1 MFIRLWTD
9 IVSASNYVKCMSL
22 SNQKCMSQPALINLN
37 TNECSQWS
45 HYYPFTIKLDRCV
58 GSFNFFNDLSNKACA
73 PNKIE
78 YLNMYV
84 FNVIT
89 KKNEQKNLTKDNSID
104 GECLKS
110 LFSLSKWKSLQ
121 TMQSSYNI
129 RSVLEPLLACFRQS
143 LSFFQWGVKCLNVRK
158 FRL

>member
-1 MFIRLWTD
+1 MFVFNKKMIIRLWTD

-45 HYYPFTIKLDRCV
+45 HYYSFTIKLDRCV
-58 GSFNFFNDLSNKACA
+58 GSFNSFNDVSNKACA

-110 LFSLSKWKSLQ
+110 IFSLVKMEKS
-121 TMQSSYNI
+121 SNNA
-129 RSVLEPLLACFRQS
+129 E
-143 LSFFQWGVKCLNVRK
+143 
-158 FRL
+158 

>member
-1 MFIRLWTD
+1 MIIRLWTD

-129 RSVLEPLLACFRQS
+129 RSVLESLLACFRQS

>member
-1 MFIRLWTD
+1 
-9 IVSASNYVKCMSL
+9 
-22 SNQKCMSQPALINLN
+22 
-37 TNECSQWS
+37 
-45 HYYPFTIKLDRCV
+45 
-58 GSFNFFNDLSNKACA
+58 
-73 PNKIE
+73 
-78 YLNMYV
+78 MYV

-129 RSVLEPLLACFRQS
+129 RSVLESLLACFRQS
-143 LSFFQWGVKCLNVRK
+143 LSFFQ
-158 FRL
+158 

>member
-9 IVSASNYVKCMSL
+9 IVSASNYVKCVSL

-37 TNECSQWS
+37 TNEYSQWC

-58 GSFNFFNDLSNKACA
+58 GSFNSFNDLSNKACA

-78 YLNMYV
+78 CWNMYV

-104 GECLKS
+104 GEWSKLITKKDHKFLYKS
-110 LFSLSKWKSLQ
+110 IYFW
-121 TMQSSYNI
+121 
-129 RSVLEPLLACFRQS
+129 LAFERIG
-143 LSFFQWGVKCLNVRK
+143 LVKNRIIACN
-158 FRL
+158 